1 MGTKGSEMGAEMP
14 IVSAVEPYE
23 DSMDPEIYDNEYD
36 GRCPICGEKPEWFY
50 IDDWGSVVGCDKC
63 LHERYVGEC

>member
-1 MGTKGSEMGAEMP
+1 MP
-14 IVSAVEPYE
+14 IIRSVEQEPYE
-23 DSMDPEIYDNEYD
+23 DSMDPEIYDKEEN
-36 GRCPICGEKPEWFY
+36 GTCPVCGEEAEWFY